1 MTRALPRLA
10 LLLALGAVIAIAASQ
25 RDVLDVA
32 AIEQQVRQA
41 GALGPAL
48 FMVLFAIGTVV
59 FLPGTLFGLAGGALF
74 GPVWGSVFNLAGAS
88 LGAAAAFLI
97 ARHAASAWVR
107 GKAGPRLDH
116 LIRGVEE
123 EGWRFVAFV
132 RLVPLFPFNLL
143 NYALGLT
150 RIKFRDYLLATVVC
164 MAPGTIAFT
173 WLGHAGK
180 SAAAGS
186 EEALRHGL
194 IALGLVVAVAF
205 LPRLVRRLRAN
216 RGIARTD
223 VDGLRQELSAA
234 QPPLVLDVREAD
246 AFAGGHVP
254 GARNIPLGG
263 LEAALGDL
271 ELFRDRS
278 VRTICHTDRRSSQA
292 ADILSRHGF
301 NDVKVV
307 MGGMV
312 KWRSREF
319 PVEQSAPAEGE
330 GR

>member
-10 LLLALGAVIAIAASQ
+10 LLAGLAAVIAVAAAQ

-32 AIEQQVRQA
+32 VIEQQIRQA
-41 GALGPAL
+41 GPLGPAL
-48 FMVLFAIGTVV
+48 FMALFAIGTVI

-97 ARHAASAWVR
+97 ARYAASDWVR

-116 LIRGVEE
+116 LIRGVED

-150 RIKFRDYLLATVVC
+150 RIGFRDYILATVVC

-180 SAAAGS
+180 EAAAGT
-186 EEALRHGL
+186 EDALRQGL

-205 LPRLVRRLRAN
+205 LPRLVRRLRGA
-216 RGIARTD
+216 RGRMD
-223 VDGLRQELSAA
+223 VDALRQEMSSAR
-234 QPPLVLDVREAD
+234 PPLLLDVREAD

-254 GARNIPLGG
+254 GARNIPLG
-263 LEAALGDL
+263 DL
-271 ELFRDRS
+271 EKQLTDLFAHRGQP

-292 ADILSRHGF
+292 ADILRQHGF
-301 NDVKVV
+301 EDVKVV
-307 MGGMV
+307 TGGMV
-312 KWRSREF
+312 TWKGRDY
-319 PVEQSAPAEGE
+319 PVAQRTPDGG
-330 GR
+330 GRQ